1 MNAASAALTPF
12 GRIGGVRAGAWAKT
26 RRSERTMKIM
36 NREETLRVKLEAL
49 LTEHR
54 RLDEEVDAL
63 SRRGAVCSLELQRL
77 KKRRLALKDQITL
90 LRDRVTPDI
99 IA

>member
-1 MNAASAALTPF
+1 
-12 GRIGGVRAGAWAKT
+12 
-26 RRSERTMKIM
+26 MKIM
-36 NREETLRVKLEAL
+36 SREETLRLKLEAL
-49 LTEHR
+49 LAEHR
-54 RLDEEVDAL
+54 RLDEEVDEM
-63 SRRGAVCSLELQRL
+63 SGRGVGCALELQRL